1 MPLSR
6 AQQERSDRRRHRR
19 LAGVVA
25 EVFAEADPPAVSAD
39 DVPATAAEVIAWI
52 DAAPSDAEMLERAE
66 VAAGV
71 NCQRSKPWASVSKVT
86 DGILH

>member
-19 LAGVVA
+19 LTEVVA
-25 EVFAEADPPAVSAD
+25 EADAVEPEAVSTD
-39 DVPATAAEVIAWI
+39 DVPGSAAEVIAWI
-52 DAAPSDAEMLERAE
+52 DAAPSDAAMLQRAE

-86 DGILH
+86 DGIMH